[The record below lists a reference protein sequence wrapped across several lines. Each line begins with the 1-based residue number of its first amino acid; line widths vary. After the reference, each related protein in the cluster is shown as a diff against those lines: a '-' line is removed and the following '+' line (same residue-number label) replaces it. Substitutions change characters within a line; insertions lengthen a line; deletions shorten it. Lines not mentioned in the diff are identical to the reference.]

1 MDTTRI
7 ELGLSSR
14 EAVILSLLSELGIAT
29 LTQDFKLGASVL
41 ETISKLDGAEDVA
54 GTVMKKLDEMMDVAA
69 LQITP
74 ADGTVS

>member
-74 ADGTVS
+74 ADGMVS

>member
-41 ETISKLDGAEDVA
+41 ETISKLDGAENVA

-74 ADGTVS
+74 ADGMVS